1 MCKKTRKTGVQKLVI
16 IGCFTVLKNTQ
27 TEVKYK
33 KNVYKNIKKND
44 NFVDKSI
51 IFTNF
56 VSRFIFNIQKQ

>member
-16 IGCFTVLKNTQ
+16 IGYFTVLKNTQ

-44 NFVDKSI
+44 DFVDKSI

>member
-16 IGCFTVLKNTQ
+16 IGYFTVLKNTQ

-44 NFVDKSI
+44 NFVDNSI
-51 IFTNF
+51 FLTKF
-56 VSRFIFNIQKQ
+56 VSKFIFNVQKQ